1 MVSKRW
7 LEVGGERELADVLPL
22 IRQRPGVSG
31 CGAAQCWLG
40 DKDNNVNDVDD
51 GGGII
56 KTPNA
61 V

>member
-1 MVSKRW
+1 M
-7 LEVGGERELADVLPL
+7 GGERELADVLPL

-31 CGAAQCWLG
+31 CGAADCWLG

>member
-1 MVSKRW
+1 MARW
-7 LEVGGERELADVLPL
+7 ERELADVLPL

-31 CGAAQCWLG
+31 CRGGSVLDWLG